1 MPTPNEQAP
10 EALSKKELGVF
21 MLDFLRRTSTLQ
33 NEYRKRLASGAI
45 NSRDISIMQ
54 YELSRTPDQILA
66 DSQATINACLS
77 DLGGIQYV
85 WTEASSGERL
95 PCRLISWQGN
105 DPNEPGIHLW
115 HAEFAP
121 PRGLGQ
127 ITVAAARIDDI
138 ESHFLSHDLRA
149 STPAPHIDLSTHGQ
163 SPSSTRRELPNR
175 VTGLS

>member
-1 MPTPNEQAP
+1 
-10 EALSKKELGVF
+10 
-21 MLDFLRRTSTLQ
+21 
-33 NEYRKRLASGAI
+33 ASGAI
-45 NSRDISIMQ
+45 NGRDISIMQ

-95 PCRLISWQGN
+95 PCKLISWHGN
-105 DPNEPGIHLW
+105 DPSEPDLHLW

-138 ESHFLSHDLRA
+138 ESHFLSHDPHT
-149 STPAPHIDLSTHGQ
+149 STPTRHLGLPAQRQSHSFTGQ
-163 SPSSTRRELPNR
+163 ELPNR
-175 VTGLS
+175 VIGLS